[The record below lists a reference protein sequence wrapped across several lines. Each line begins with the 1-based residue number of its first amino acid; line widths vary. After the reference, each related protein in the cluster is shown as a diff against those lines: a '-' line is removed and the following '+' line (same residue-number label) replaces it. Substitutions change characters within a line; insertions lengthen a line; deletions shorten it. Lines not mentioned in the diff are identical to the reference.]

1 MKSMRNSS
9 QLGQRIRSYIDL
21 GRFNKCRMQ
30 AWVVKFCGCN
40 SYDPKSCRGLN
51 PFGQKGGNVKG
62 PQLKVRAHSIGGTGS
77 VSDGFTTP
85 RTEYKP
91 AVPLRLSR
99 SLCPSWHF
107 QGLRGN
113 RGRQM

>member
-9 QLGQRIRSYIDL
+9 QVIQRSMSYIDSK
-21 GRFNKCRMQ
+21 NAECRHGLLNFVDVIAMIPNP
-30 AWVVKFCGCN
+30 VKE
-40 SYDPKSCRGLN
+40 GLN

-62 PQLKVRAHSIGGTGS
+62 PQLKVRAHSLGGTGS
-77 VSDGFTTP
+77 ICDGFTTP